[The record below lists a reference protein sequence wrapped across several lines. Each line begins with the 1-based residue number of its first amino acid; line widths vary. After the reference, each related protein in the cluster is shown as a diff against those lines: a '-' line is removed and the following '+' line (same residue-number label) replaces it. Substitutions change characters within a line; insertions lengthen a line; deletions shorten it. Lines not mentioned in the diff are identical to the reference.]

1 MIIDAWAQ
9 HPTVRHAQDSI
20 FDSLRRWTTTWA
32 DEMDAQLPVSATLDA
47 MDQGKIAKSLI
58 SAWYAPRNVMISNDE
73 VAGFVAQAPERLIG
87 VAPLIFRDQCRR
99 CVKHDGAL
107 KN

>member
-1 MIIDAWAQ
+1 MGTAS
-9 HPTVRHAQDSI
+9 TVRRTQDSI
-20 FDSLRRWTTTWA
+20 FDSLRRWTKTWSNQMH
-32 DEMDAQLPVSATLDA
+32 DPLLPVSATLDA

-73 VAGFVAQAPERLIG
+73 VAGFVARAPERLIG
-87 VAPLIFRDQCRR
+87 VGSLIFRDQCRR

-107 KN
+107 KK